1 MHNIKDIRKDID
13 NFKNTIK
20 NRNVDVDFD
29 QILNLDEENR
39 KLIQEKEKLEM
50 EKKSI
55 SKSKDETLFEKS
67 KEISNKIDDLSKNQK
82 NVKDQL
88 DQILSN
94 IPNLPLNDV
103 PVGKDENSNKEVVKS
118 GKIKEMSFKPKSHYE
133 IGEKL
138 NMLDF
143 DLATKTTGSR
153 FVFVKDKLASLER
166 AISNFMIDTH
176 VNNNGYTE
184 ISPPLMATDN
194 TMFGTGQLPKFENDQ
209 FEIKFDDKNDRK
221 FLIPTAEVILTNM
234 VKNQILNLKSL
245 PMRLVAST
253 PCFRKEAGSYGK
265 DTKGMIRQ
273 HQFYKVELVSI
284 VENNK
289 CIEELERMTNCATKI
304 LDDLQLPY
312 RKIILST
319 GDMGF
324 SAEKTYDIEVW
335 LPSENKYREIS
346 SCSSCGTF
354 QAKRMKARYKNNNNE
369 NEFVG
374 TLNGRLVASTPCFRK
389 EAGSYG
395 KDTKGMI
402 RQHQFYKVELV
413 SIVENNKCIEE
424 LERMTNCATKIL
436 DDLQLPY
443 RKIIL
448 STGDMGF
455 SAEKTYDIEVWLPSE
470 NKYREISSCSSCG
483 TFQAKR
489 MKARYKNNNNENEFV
504 GTLNGSGLAVGRT
517 LIAIL
522 ENYQTED
529 GSIIIPEKL
538 RPYMNNMEKI
548 GIN

>member
-118 GKIKEMSFKPKSHYE
+118 GQIKEMSFKPKSHYE

-273 HQFYKVELVSI
+273 HQ
-284 VENNK
+284 
-289 CIEELERMTNCATKI
+289 C
-304 LDDLQLPY
+304 
-312 RKIILST
+312 
-319 GDMGF
+319 
-324 SAEKTYDIEVW
+324 
-335 LPSENKYREIS
+335 
-346 SCSSCGTF
+346 
-354 QAKRMKARYKNNNNE
+354 
-369 NEFVG
+369 
-374 TLNGRLVASTPCFRK
+374 
-389 EAGSYG
+389 
-395 KDTKGMI
+395 
-402 RQHQFYKVELV
+402 YKVELV

-529 GSIIIPEKL
+529 GSITIPEKL